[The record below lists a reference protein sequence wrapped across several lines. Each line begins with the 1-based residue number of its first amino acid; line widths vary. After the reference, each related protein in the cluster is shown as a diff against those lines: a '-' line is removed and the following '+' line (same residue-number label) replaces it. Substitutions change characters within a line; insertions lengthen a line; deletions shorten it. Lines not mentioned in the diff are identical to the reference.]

1 MFASPN
7 HERRPNSVRRCAH
20 RHSFI
25 FRYRFPHRQPF
36 PCGDRAA
43 AQRQPAGGFASCA
56 ALRRADPGRAWL
68 RPAGHEEQALP
79 SAWRQIDRAAHGGR
93 VGTQPPGAAGPW
105 IARAGICGIAAGRHG
120 DPAAHQ
126 RAVRGDRGADGAW
139 FGLWGGKRI
148 PLPLEGGGEILDAC
162 SGLSP
167 VGMGFIVVN
176 RAAGCGGGRDGLDFP
191 GGGHERR
198 GIQRGPALCKDALD
212 GLVQTTPT
220 GAGRTEFRKV
230 IQGTMSPGA
239 GAIPTPGTAPVS
251 WSATPICNS
260 RARCADGCSP
270 TRSRRASGFSC
281 ARCGKKKG

>member
-1 MFASPN
+1 MSAARTASAGAPTGTLSSSATVSPTGN
-7 HERRPNSVRRCAH
+7 LFPAGTGRLRNGNPPGDLRLARRCGARTRAGH
-20 RHSFI
+20 G
-25 FRYRFPHRQPF
+25 
-36 PCGDRAA
+36 CG
-43 AQRQPAGGFASCA
+43 QPAMKNRRCRLHGGKSTGPRTVDGLERSRRARLVHGLRGREYA
-56 ALRRADPGRAWL
+56 ALRRDGMAIRRRISGLCA
-68 RPAGHEEQALP
+68 E
-79 SAWRQIDRAAHGGR
+79 
-93 VGTQPPGAAGPW
+93 
-105 IARAGICGIAAGRHG
+105 IAARMALGS
-120 DPAAHQ
+120 
-126 RAVRGDRGADGAW
+126 VCGA
-139 FGLWGGKRI
+139 GKEY
-148 PLPLEGGGEILDAC
+148 PSPLEGGGEILDAC